1 MIDIDMIS
9 LALFSSF
16 DYWGIMKHR
25 GVPLLPKKKQAG
37 DTIGKKSERKGRES
51 PGTV

>member
-1 MIDIDMIS
+1 MIP

-25 GVPLLPKKKQAG
+25 GVPLLPIKE
-37 DTIGKKSERKGRES
+37 TGR
-51 PGTV
+51 